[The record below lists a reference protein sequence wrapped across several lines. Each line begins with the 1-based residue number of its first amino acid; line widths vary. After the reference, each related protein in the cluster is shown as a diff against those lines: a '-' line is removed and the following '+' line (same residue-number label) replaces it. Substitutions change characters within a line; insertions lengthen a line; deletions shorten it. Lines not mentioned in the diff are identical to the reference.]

1 MPIIKSSIKRMRQ
14 TGVRRAR
21 NAALKRELK
30 ETVKAF
36 SAKPTSQSLSK
47 AQSMLDKAVKKN
59 VLNINTASRRKA
71 KLSAT
76 AKSAGV
82 KLTAA
87 AKKKPVA
94 AKTAPKKA
102 VAKKPA
108 VKKPT
113 PKKTPAKKPATA
125 KAKK

>member
-1 MPIIKSSIKRMRQ
+1 MRQ

-59 VLNINTASRRKA
+59 VLNLNTASRRKA

-87 AKKKPVA
+87 AKKKPAA

-102 VAKKPA
+102 VTKKPA
-108 VKKPT
+108 
-113 PKKTPAKKPATA
+113 AKKPATKKAPAKKQAA